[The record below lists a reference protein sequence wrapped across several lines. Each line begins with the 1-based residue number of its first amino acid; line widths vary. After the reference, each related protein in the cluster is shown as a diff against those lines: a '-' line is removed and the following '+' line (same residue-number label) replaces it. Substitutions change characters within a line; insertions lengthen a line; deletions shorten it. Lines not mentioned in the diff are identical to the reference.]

1 MVIRRASLREQ
12 VKQEILNRLAAGSL
26 TPGTA
31 VNEVHLAAELGVSRT
46 PLREALFSL
55 EQEGVISSTAG
66 KGFFWTPVSVR
77 ELLEITPMIAA
88 LESLAIELTPQD
100 ALAELAPTL
109 IAEARAFSTESAVH
123 IELIK
128 ADDAW
133 HSKLL
138 SRCPNRRLLDV
149 IGVQRGALRRY
160 ERLAVSDNTVVC
172 RAASEHVAIADCLM
186 AGDKA
191 GAIAALRVNWMNGC
205 ERLIAQFEGQAEQ
218 LGGGRSGR
226 SGGRA

>member
-1 MVIRRASLREQ
+1 MVIRRSSLREQ
-12 VKQEILNRLAAGSL
+12 VKQEILDRLAAGSL

-55 EQEGVISSTAG
+55 EQEGAISSIAG

-77 ELLEITPMIAA
+77 ELREITPMIAA
-88 LESLAIELTPQD
+88 LESLAIELTSTD
-100 ALAELAPTL
+100 ALAEIAPAL
-109 IAEARAFSTESAVH
+109 IAEAKAFSTESAVH

-133 HSKLL
+133 HSMLL

-160 ERLAVSDNTVVC
+160 ERLAVSDDTVVC
-172 RAASEHVAIADCLM
+172 RAASEHVAIAECL
-186 AGDKA
+186 AGGDKA
-191 GAIAALRVNWMNGC
+191 GAIAALKVNWMNGS
-205 ERLIAQFEGQAEQ
+205 ERLIAQFEEEPEQ
-218 LGGGRSGR
+218 VDNGRSERSVGR
-226 SGGRA
+226 G